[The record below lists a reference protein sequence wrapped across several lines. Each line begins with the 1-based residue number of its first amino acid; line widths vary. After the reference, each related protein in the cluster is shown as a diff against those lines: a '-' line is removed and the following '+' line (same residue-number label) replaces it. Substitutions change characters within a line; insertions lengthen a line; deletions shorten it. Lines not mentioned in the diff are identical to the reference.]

1 MCHALSTLRAT
12 EKRCNSSGSS
22 GYSAAPNL
30 GGGMA
35 ASPSFSSLQGVRS
48 RFQALVGGGG
58 GSGSGGTFAA
68 HRKRAVS
75 SDVLKRKDT
84 VQRKGKFFFFLFL
97 SFENVK
103 KERGFLA
110 WPSMRKDWR
119 LEGRK
124 KISGLPQLFFRFVGL
139 ILKNLKFFLFFFLT
153 PFLLSLPCS
162 VKGPFKRAQKAFQS
176 REGRERKKGLFVIWR
191 AHLGFCERHRF

>member
-1 MCHALSTLRAT
+1 MTFEEEKMCHALSTLRAT
-12 EKRCNSSGSS
+12 EKRCNSSGSA

-30 GGGMA
+30 GGGMT

-84 VQRKGKFFFFLFL
+84 VQRKGKVFF
-97 SFENVK
+97 SF
-103 KERGFLA
+103 
-110 WPSMRKDWR
+110 S
-119 LEGRK
+119 
-124 KISGLPQLFFRFVGL
+124 FV
-139 ILKNLKFFLFFFLT
+139 
-153 PFLLSLPCS
+153 
-162 VKGPFKRAQKAFQS
+162 
-176 REGRERKKGLFVIWR
+176 
-191 AHLGFCERHRF
+191 